1 MELTNTQKSIM
12 KKLREDTG
20 VENLSLDPKATVA
33 AADARYSASSMRV
46 ALSTLRKVYPDTKFF
61 VEEMARRKPI
71 WEGIDT
77 AQAPTERQAAQFIKW
92 DDLLKWRDAN
102 WDTLD
107 EQERLLLG
115 LYTMMP
121 PVRLDWTPM
130 KLVRTK
136 PRKTEEGYN
145 YLIVRPSSMDVLF
158 TAYKTAHKYGPKQ
171 FKIPARLQRTIRDY
185 LAEHKDNQFLL
196 QDDAGLPWTEQRLGA
211 SVRRIFQH
219 HHQMDTG
226 VSMLRHSY
234 ATKYHAGQR
243 PLKEL
248 KGTAEKMLHSP
259 MMSQTYRFLELE

>member
-1 MELTNTQKSIM
+1 MELTGPQKSIL

-20 VENLSLDPKATVA
+20 EEDLSLDPKATVA
-33 AADARYSASSMRV
+33 AGDARYSPSSMRV
-46 ALSTLRKVYPDTKFF
+46 VLSTLRKLYPETKHFMD
-61 VEEMARRKPI
+61 EMSRRKPI

-77 AQAPTERQAAQFIKW
+77 AQTPTERQAEQFIKW
-92 DDLLKWRDAN
+92 DDLTKWRDAN
-102 WDTLD
+102 WDSLD

-130 KLVRTK
+130 KIVRTK

-145 YLIVRPSSMDVLF
+145 YLIVRPASMDVLF

-171 FKIPARLQRTIRDY
+171 FKIPAKLQRVIREY
-185 LAEHKDNQFLL
+185 LSTRADNTYLL
-196 QDDAGLPWTEQRLGA
+196 QDGAGLPWTAQRLGA

-219 HHQMDTG
+219 HHKMDTG